1 MNTESPT
8 AALLPLPCLEDL
20 EAGSKVALVLG
31 AADLEALAE
40 FSAVTKADDK
50 ASRARA
56 EVEKRIVGV
65 LET

>member
-1 MNTESPT
+1 
-8 AALLPLPCLEDL
+8 LEDL

-31 AADLEALAE
+31 APDLEALAE

-56 EVEKRIVGV
+56 EAEKRIVGV